1 MRRAIYIIFVFLLG
15 CQSEQDQSLTYKV
28 IKTSFAIEIPAKGYL
43 VAANATVINVPRISN
58 GANNISWLAAEYS
71 MVNKGDVIARLDDE
85 AIRTETRSKRHELA
99 MTEQDVIEKQGALNQ
114 ELGTISGDIIMVNQE
129 KYFAE
134 RYSVDDERIFSKLD
148 IINAMQNL
156 TYLNSK
162 QNYLHWKNNSFND
175 SSSGEMGLLDLK
187 KSQFQNEID
196 QLDNNLDNLEVKAPH
211 SGLLLYQANWR
222 GEKPKVGQLAW
233 SNQTIA
239 RLPDTSN
246 MKAKLFVVEHEAIDL
261 GVGQSVSLSL
271 LAAADQSFTGT
282 VESVAPFPKSI
293 KRKDPQQYFEV
304 LVSLDSQ
311 NSAQFAPGAK
321 LQATISVTLPQQKL
335 TVPSQAVFSQGNT
348 SYVYLYN
355 NSRYEFTPVTLG
367 RYNLSHVEI
376 TSGLTVGQQISLIDQ
391 AKI

>member
-211 SGLLLYQANWR
+211 SGLLLYHANWR

-246 MKAKLFVVEHEAIDL
+246 MKAKLFVAEHEAIDL

-271 LAAADQSFTGT
+271 LAAADQPFTGT

-311 NSAQFAPGAK
+311 NSAQFAPAAK

-348 SYVYLYN
+348 S
-355 NSRYEFTPVTLG
+355 
-367 RYNLSHVEI
+367 
-376 TSGLTVGQQISLIDQ
+376 
-391 AKI
+391 